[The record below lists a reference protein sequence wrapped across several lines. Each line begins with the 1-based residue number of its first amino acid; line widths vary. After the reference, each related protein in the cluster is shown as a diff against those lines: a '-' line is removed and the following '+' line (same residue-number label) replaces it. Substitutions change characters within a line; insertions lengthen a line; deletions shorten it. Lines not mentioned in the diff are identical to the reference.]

1 VACRALDVS
10 VSGYFDWLSRPPSA
24 RAIRHVWLTDLIV
37 EVHRRARGAYGE
49 IFHNRQRRHSSLCML
64 IPIGFESVAI
74 EA

>member
-10 VSGYFDWLSRPPSA
+10 VSGYFDWL
-24 RAIRHVWLTDLIV
+24 
-37 EVHRRARGAYGE
+37 EVHQRARGAYGE